1 MSLAFEILLGALI
14 PTLLGYIVYILK
26 VQSKGRINQNR
37 GTMLLLKVQLI
48 AYHEKWVSRGFV
60 TRHGLTN
67 FTEMY
72 DAYRSLGGNGMIEQL
87 FEEIK
92 NQPIGGENIYEDN
105 KLES

>member
-1 MSLAFEILLGALI
+1 MGVAFEILLGTLI
-14 PTLLGYIVYILK
+14 STLLGYIVYILK
-26 VQSKGRINQNR
+26 TQSKGRADHNR

-48 AYHEKWVSRGFV
+48 AYHEKWIERGFV

-92 NQPIGGENIYEDN
+92 TQPIKGEKYG
-105 KLES
+105 K